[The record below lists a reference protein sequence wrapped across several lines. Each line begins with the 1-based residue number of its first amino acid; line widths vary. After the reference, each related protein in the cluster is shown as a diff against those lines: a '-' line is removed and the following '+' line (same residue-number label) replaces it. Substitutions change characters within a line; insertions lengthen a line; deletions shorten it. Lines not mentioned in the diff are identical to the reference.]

1 MYKLQDFNHVI
12 KMIHIAEQSSFWIFG
27 QKWKKKD
34 NYYHGFNHGFG
45 LQLKCSSVYAATLT
59 SYSHKLGDKTRYP
72 RLFFRLTSFMSL
84 FLSSHS
90 LAFVAILL
98 LSWEMLSWKTNVS
111 FEVYSLWKCA
121 DIQACSHQIFTAR

>member
-1 MYKLQDFNHVI
+1 MYKLQDLNHVI
-12 KMIHIAEQSSFWIFG
+12 KLILLVEQRRFLNIWV
-27 QKWKKKD
+27 KMEKKD

-59 SYSHKLGDKTRYP
+59 SYSHKLGNKTRYP

-98 LSWEMLSWKTNVS
+98 LS
-111 FEVYSLWKCA
+111 
-121 DIQACSHQIFTAR
+121 